1 MVFVQGSK
9 RTLRRRSALQG
20 APRVDLQLK
29 EVRGGGEV
37 AGAATEPRTGSAT
50 RGQIRAIPTPFDVV
64 YGRRWLGQELSNV
77 MMLLSSSEVVGIAW
91 SDDAR

>member
-1 MVFVQGSK
+1 MVFVQCSK

-37 AGAATEPRTGSAT
+37 AGIATEPRTGNAT
-50 RGQIRAIPTPFDVV
+50 RGQIHAIPTPLDAV
-64 YGRRWLGQELSNV
+64 YGRRWSGQELSNV
-77 MMLLSSSEVVGIAW
+77 VMLLPSGEVVEMAW
-91 SDDAR
+91 SDDER

>member
-37 AGAATEPRTGSAT
+37 AGAATELQTGIAT
-50 RGQIRAIPTPFDVV
+50 RGQIRAIPTPLDVV
-64 YGRRWLGQELSNV
+64 YGRRWSGQELSNV
-77 MMLLSSSEVVGIAW
+77 VMLLPSGEVAGMAW
-91 SDDAR
+91 SDDER

>member
-37 AGAATEPRTGSAT
+37 AETATEPRTSSAT
-50 RGQIRAIPTPFDVV
+50 RGQIHAISTPLDAV
-64 YGRRWLGQELSNV
+64 YGRRWSGQELSNV
-77 MMLLSSSEVVGIAW
+77 VMLLPFGEVAEMAW
-91 SDDAR
+91 SDNER